1 MGIGLELELGF
12 RPMGSCRF
20 MPLAA
25 SRVGSSTAREG
36 VGTPRSLA
44 DGRATTS
51 SSPAS
56 AAALLAALASAS
68 SKSAVSASKSSLALA
83 TPG

>member
-44 DGRATTS
+44 DGRATTCVGGGGHLGNS
-51 SSPAS
+51 DLGVK
-56 AAALLAALASAS
+56 AALIMLML
-68 SKSAVSASKSSLALA
+68 K
-83 TPG
+83 